1 MTAGDG
7 EQARGSGVRL
17 MRALALFSVVL
28 GILATGVG
36 MGRSAGAWAIVR
48 APNYDQPPRPMVQ
61 PPTDV
66 TRALRA
72 EVGPPSALLEA
83 WVLDP
88 DSPPRGTV
96 LVLHGVR
103 DDKRSM
109 IDVGR
114 ALRDRGMRAVL
125 VDLRGHG
132 GSSGQ
137 FLTYGVLESQD
148 LSHLLDHLDALN
160 MLAGP
165 VSVLGASY
173 GGAVGI
179 QLSARDARVRAVA
192 SLSTFASLREV
203 VPPQAR
209 VELSSVGWLLPDR
222 VIDLIVDDAGELG
235 GFSPDAADTRVAIT
249 RTGARVLLV
258 HGREDRRVPYEH
270 ARALL
275 DSCPVGQCALVSV
288 SGDHAAVLGSPEAH
302 EAALDFLS
310 RWGT

>member
-1 MTAGDG
+1 MRGGEPRPAGVG
-7 EQARGSGVRL
+7 LRIA
-17 MRALALFSVVL
+17 RALALLAVVL
-28 GILATGVG
+28 GIVATGVG

-48 APNYDQPPRPMVQ
+48 APNHDQPPRPMVQ
-61 PPTDV
+61 PPPDV

-72 EVGPPSALLEA
+72 EVGPPTALLEA

-88 DSPPRGTV
+88 VTPARGTV
-96 LVLHGVR
+96 LVLHGIR
-103 DDKRSM
+103 DNKRSM
-109 IDVGR
+109 IGVGR
-114 ALRDRGMRAVL
+114 ALRDRGLRAVL

-148 LSHLLDHLDALN
+148 LSHLIDHLAALD
-160 MLAGP
+160 MIAGP

-179 QLSARDARVRAVA
+179 QLSARDPRVRAVA

-222 VIDLIVDDAGELG
+222 LIDLIVDDAGELG

-249 RTGARVLLV
+249 QTSARVLLV
-258 HGREDRRVPYEH
+258 HGRADRRVPYEH

-275 DSCPVGQCALVSV
+275 NSCPVSQCALVSV
-288 SGDHAAVLGSPEAH
+288 PGDHGGALGSEEAH
-302 EAALDFLS
+302 EAALDFLV